1 MTVNRS
7 LNLLKTRTRVGELE
21 ESSVPV
27 EVHSELQ
34 KKFEDSQTWV
44 QELEIDLVTE
54 ESKVFSAE
62 DSLKRLREES
72 DEKSTLR

>member
-7 LNLLKTRTRVGELE
+7 IDLLKARTRIGELE

-34 KKFEDSQTWV
+34 KKFEDSQTRV
-44 QELEIDLVTE
+44 QELEIDLVSE
-54 ESKVFSAE
+54 ESKVSDVE
-62 DSLKRLREES
+62 DSLKRLRDESEE
-72 DEKSTLR
+72 KL